1 MQDYVF
7 LSLNNEL
14 ILRRLTVWHILRFIL
29 WILKK
34 QENLG
39 FTVCTVIYFLVI
51 VTLLYKL
58 VAVLRLISK
67 KLKHSIKLVGVE
79 MVRSCWVQQQTTR
92 PQYGILLQRSVTKAS
107 DSRLPS
113 LKFNFI
119 HETGMNQLLKVWLS
133 LDLMK
138 HLRFISLKHLQN
150 WVRNG
155 TVRKYT
161 WYE

>member
-14 ILRRLTVWHILRFIL
+14 ILRRLTVWHILRCIL

-39 FTVCTVIYFLVI
+39 FTVCTVIYFLLI
-51 VTLLYKL
+51 VTLLYKTGC
-58 VAVLRLISK
+58 RFETF
-67 KLKHSIKLVGVE
+67 KHSIKLVGVE

-92 PQYGILLQRSVTKAS
+92 PQYGILLRRSVTKAS

-138 HLRFISLKHLQN
+138 HLLRFISLKHLQN
-150 WVRNG
+150 WVHNG

-161 WYE
+161 W